1 MHHLVTHGVI
11 ITDAIKFV
19 QQQKKDELSIER
31 ASFLLK
37 LPEVQQLERIL
48 ASESEDPRKTVE
60 SLYTPTLKRSLK
72 NKVELINWTL
82 RTIELNPNITIPE
95 LEISVECKIDSL

>member
-1 MHHLVTHGVI
+1 MHQMHYLVTHGVI

-37 LPEVQQLERIL
+37 LPKNNAADYYV
-48 ASESEDPRKTVE
+48 DC
-60 SLYTPTLKRSLK
+60 LK
-72 NKVELINWTL
+72 NLGCNT
-82 RTIELNPNITIPE
+82 
-95 LEISVECKIDSL
+95 